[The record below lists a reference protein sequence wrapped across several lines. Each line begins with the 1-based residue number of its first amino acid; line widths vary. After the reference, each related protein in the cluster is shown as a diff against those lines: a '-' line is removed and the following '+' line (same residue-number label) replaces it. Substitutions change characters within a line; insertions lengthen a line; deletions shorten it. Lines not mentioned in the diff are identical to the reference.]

1 MLLISRKEIWH
12 LSNLSTK
19 LIYQPD
25 FLLINHLAAIQSV
38 SWPINQNANKSAG
51 HFVLQSINH
60 LKWKHP
66 SVVLVKGDWN

>member
-1 MLLISRKEIWH
+1 MLLISGKEIWH

-38 SWPINQNANKSAG
+38 SWPINQNANK
-51 HFVLQSINH
+51 
-60 LKWKHP
+60 WKHP
-66 SVVLVKGDWN
+66 SVVLVKGDWNQRNLFETTSGEE